1 MAQGAVSF
9 AGGLAGPYPQV
20 FVVDSQASYS
30 PEPSSRRRW
39 RGVRGRALHYL
50 VALAVIG
57 MLMEAG
63 CIMHLYNRTRDLINA
78 AQPSAQQVGGTA
90 QGFTGSEE
98 TNEIPVEPVRKP
110 LPSKQKHSAHLRGSN
125 SPVLADNVVPWLE
138 DKSLLMFTHGMVLN
152 DSRLV
157 VRKEGYYYVYSKV
170 HFVEDCSLFKHQVM
184 MKTDSYGNPIVL
196 MKANRYHCPTHK
208 SKQQNSPQNIGNSYL
223 GGVFHLSPGA
233 KLYVTIDS
241 PTLLKPGAD
250 DNFMGAFMI

>member
-90 QGFTGSEE
+90 QGFTGSE
-98 TNEIPVEPVRKP
+98 
-110 LPSKQKHSAHLRGSN
+110 GSN

>member
-1 MAQGAVSF
+1 
-9 AGGLAGPYPQV
+9 
-20 FVVDSQASYS
+20 
-30 PEPSSRRRW
+30 
-39 RGVRGRALHYL
+39 
-50 VALAVIG
+50 
-57 MLMEAG
+57 
-63 CIMHLYNRTRDLINA
+63 
-78 AQPSAQQVGGTA
+78 
-90 QGFTGSEE
+90 
-98 TNEIPVEPVRKP
+98 
-110 LPSKQKHSAHLRGSN
+110 
-125 SPVLADNVVPWLE
+125 
-138 DKSLLMFTHGMVLN
+138 MFTHGMVLN